1 MEKERSITWSHKAN
15 IQYYNILTF
24 WAENNQS
31 INYIESIEKQVTT
44 ILDMLISFPKI
55 GKIFSKEKNIRKVTV
70 LRNFSIYYRFIEEYN
85 EILILAF
92 IDNRSNP
99 KKLKF

>member
-1 MEKERSITWSHKAN
+1 MEKKRSITWSHKAN

-44 ILDMLISFPKI
+44 ILDILISFPKI

-70 LRNFSIYYRFIEEYN
+70 LRNFSM
-85 EILILAF
+85 
-92 IDNRSNP
+92 
-99 KKLKF
+99 KLLKLF

>member
-31 INYIESIEKQVTT
+31 ISYIESIEKQVTT

-55 GKIFSKEKNIRKVTV
+55 GKIFSKKKTSGKLLSCAIS
-70 LRNFSIYYRFIEEYN
+70 LYI
-85 EILILAF
+85 
-92 IDNRSNP
+92 IDS
-99 KKLKF
+99 LKSTMKSLF

>member
-31 INYIESIEKQVTT
+31 ISYLESIEKQVTT
-44 ILDMLISFPKI
+44 KI
-55 GKIFSKEKNIRKVTV
+55 GKIFSKEKDIRKVTI

>member
-31 INYIESIEKQVTT
+31 ISYIESIEKQVTT

-55 GKIFSKEKNIRKVTV
+55 GKIFSKEKDIRKVTI
-70 LRNFSIYYRFIEEYN
+70 LRNFSIYYRKME
-85 EILILAF
+85 
-92 IDNRSNP
+92 RQSQ
-99 KKLKF
+99 